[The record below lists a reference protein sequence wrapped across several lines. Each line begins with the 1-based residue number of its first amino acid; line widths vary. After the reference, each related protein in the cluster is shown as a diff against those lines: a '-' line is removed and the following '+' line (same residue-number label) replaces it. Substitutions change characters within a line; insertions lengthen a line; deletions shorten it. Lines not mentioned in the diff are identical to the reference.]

1 MKLFR
6 TTAGAVLEIEREG
19 SVERLLIKDPSWD
32 ELLVRDDLAEF
43 LHRSAPE
50 LDPCPTAQPDLLP
63 PVLSQEV
70 WAAGVTYYR
79 SRDARMEESRESGG
93 SDFYDRVYNADRPE
107 LFFKSTGARVVGDGD
122 SVRIRG
128 DASWSVPEP
137 EFTLVISKNGRI
149 IGYTIG
155 NDMSSRDI
163 EGENPLYLP
172 QAKVYNG
179 SCAIGPGIFVS
190 ESLPPPDTEIAMKIE
205 RRGETVFS
213 GTTDLSQL
221 KRTPQEL
228 VEYLYR
234 ECDFPNG
241 ALLLTGTGIVPGD
254 DFTLESGDEIGISI
268 DGIGTLR
275 NTVA

>member
-1 MKLFR
+1 
-6 TTAGAVLEIEREG
+6 
-19 SVERLLIKDPSWD
+19 
-32 ELLVRDDLAEF
+32 
-43 LHRSAPE
+43 
-50 LDPCPTAQPDLLP
+50 
-63 PVLSQEV
+63 
-70 WAAGVTYYR
+70 
-79 SRDARMEESRESGG
+79 
-93 SDFYDRVYNADRPE
+93 
-107 LFFKSTGARVVGDGD
+107 
-122 SVRIRG
+122 
-128 DASWSVPEP
+128 
-137 EFTLVISKNGRI
+137 
-149 IGYTIG
+149 
-155 NDMSSRDI
+155 MSSRDI

-179 SCAIGPGIFVS
+179 SCAIGPGIVVS

-241 ALLLTGTGIVPGD
+241 ALLLTGTGSVPGD